1 MAPILAPI
9 GGNVN
14 FNIPENIKRGCR
26 KTPQPLL
33 IIMFFLVP
41 GAGIEPARSQTS
53 RDFKSLAST
62 NSAIQAFAP
71 YIKIRR
77 EIKLEAPPGFEPGME
92 VLQTSALPLGDGAN
106 IKKSAYGMLISHLNW
121 SGKRDSNPRLQ
132 PWQGCTLP
140 LSYSRP

>member
-1 MAPILAPI
+1 MAPILAPILAPI

-53 RDFKSLAST
+53 RDFKSYVYGFYGVLWS
-62 NSAIQAFAP
+62 FCKH
-71 YIKIRR
+71 YI
-77 EIKLEAPPGFEPGME
+77 L
-92 VLQTSALPLGDGAN
+92 D
-106 IKKSAYGMLISHLNW
+106 KSNG
-121 SGKRDSNPRLQ
+121 
-132 PWQGCTLP
+132 
-140 LSYSRP
+140 